1 MNCSDNE
8 GYDFLQCIINFS
20 HIHLKNLTNFNG
32 EGTMENLTTEI
43 SSKKITIENKRGVN
57 QIHHVQFSHFFQLRF
72 DQTFSLD

>member
-1 MNCSDNE
+1 
-8 GYDFLQCIINFS
+8 
-20 HIHLKNLTNFNG
+20 
-32 EGTMENLTTEI
+32 MENLTTEI